1 MAPVTR
7 ELACAEMAAKGWP
20 REKMAAEWYARFMA
34 AGIADALTAEA
45 ALSVAAL
52 RALGGGRVRAML
64 GEPETWF
71 REDLGQFVGWGRI
84 VPERKRFWRPPIG
97 EPGLPPDEDPG
108 EPGAGEAVLLP
119 LLAGDGRCVELLA
132 LDPDRP
138 AHWWMRTG
146 LVDWLGHDLDDWETP
161 AKVRLYRHPLD
172 WLKAGGFAWPRRGCA
187 LDLRAVLL
195 RHGERI
201 AWVCDDEAHARSV
214 RRRREAL
221 LRPALP
227 EVLVAPR
234 MDARGEAGNDSEE
247 RREAA

>member
-1 MAPVTR
+1 MSR
-7 ELACAEMAAKGWP
+7 ELACAEMAGKGWP

-34 AGIADALTAEA
+34 AGMRDALTAEA

-52 RALGGGRVRAML
+52 RALGGSRVRAIL

-84 VPERKRFWRPPIG
+84 VPERRRFWRPPADR
-97 EPGLPPDEDPG
+97 EEEA
-108 EPGAGEAVLLP
+108 EPGAGEVVLLP
-119 LLAGDGRCVELLA
+119 LLDGDGRCLELLA

-138 AHWWMRTG
+138 ERWWMRTG
-146 LVDWLGHDLDDWETP
+146 LVDWLGHGLDEWEAP
-161 AKVRLYRHPLD
+161 EKVRLYRHPLD

-227 EVLVAPR
+227 EVLVALVQ
-234 MDARGEAGNDSEE
+234 SEE
-247 RREAA
+247 QREAA